1 MKQLI
6 AGKTGPLKAS
16 SAKAVHALVQKR
28 VSEGKVER
36 PDLATS
42 GIVIK
47 KVEVKVNAPKA
58 VAFLQQRKKSL
69 VMG

>member
-16 SAKAVHALVQKR
+16 SAKAVHALMQKR
-28 VSEGKVER
+28 VSEGTVER
-36 PDLATS
+36 PDVAAS
-42 GIVIK
+42 GVVIK
-47 KVEVKVNAPKA
+47 KVTVKLNAPKA